1 MEPRA
6 LASAN
11 TTPYTT
17 PHKETTKDTKEL
29 ENTQRALAELSLNK
43 GHISW
48 GPKSKD
54 RYRSIDAS
62 AKRQFASRKEKI
74 TSICARYRQ
83 SVS

>member
-43 GHISW
+43 GHIS
-48 GPKSKD
+48 
-54 RYRSIDAS
+54 
-62 AKRQFASRKEKI
+62 
-74 TSICARYRQ
+74 
-83 SVS
+83 